1 MGAHRGALALE
12 RGGGG
17 IESMIAFSDE
27 LGATVAGG
35 ALHRGGEQVEA

>member
-1 MGAHRGALALE
+1 MGAHRGALALK
-12 RGGGG
+12 RGGG